1 MLRDRL
7 DHGFHSPQEL
17 EEELR
22 LPLLGTIPH
31 LPVNH
36 GQTITQALAAM
47 LPERRFGVRESLRN
61 LFASFRLL
69 RAGQPLRLLL
79 ITSTGQAEGKTT
91 AASLIAQTLA
101 DLGQR
106 VLLVDADMRRP
117 RIHRCVGLDN
127 GAGLSN
133 LLTHPLPPTAAAVQA
148 LIQPAGEGLAVLPS
162 GDNPPRCGQAAQLGA
177 LPGAVPGD
185 PRPTGL

>member
-133 LLTHPLPPTAAAVQA
+133 LLTHPLPPRR
-148 LIQPAGEGLAVLPS
+148 L
-162 GDNPPRCGQAAQLGA
+162 RC
-177 LPGAVPGD
+177 
-185 PRPTGL
+185 RP